1 MPCKGLSRSIG
12 GDFNHDPFVTLFWGT
27 RWSCSIVLVASCCV
41 PSADGI
47 IWGHVFA
54 PLTSHYWANVPATVG
69 PLKQAGWK
77 NWKTATCPVKKGIN
91 WLYIYIYI
99 YIFFFFFWFKFNASS
114 VTSIQ
119 TPFFWTRPLLP
130 VVSVLFSGWFCSY
143 QPLWFLNEFDYFLFF
158 VRVLTTP
165 CDFSHTFECK
175 QCLHGCNAC
184 EDHLLIYLS
193 INIRGARRD
202 VLTDTP
208 HECVCVCV
216 CVCCVCVLRLCFK
229 QGQQL
234 AEVQHLFSH

>member
-27 RWSCSIVLVASCCV
+27 RWSCSIVLAASCCV

-99 YIFFFFFWFKFNASS
+99 FFFFFSS
-114 VTSIQ
+114 SDLNSRGVDSLLFSCQLCDFYSNTILLNQ
-119 TPFFWTRPLLP
+119 TPPPCCICSLFGLILLLSAF
-130 VVSVLFSGWFCSY
+130 VIFKWIWLLFIFCACFNNTLWLFS
-143 QPLWFLNEFDYFLFF
+143 YFWM
-158 VRVLTTP
+158 
-165 CDFSHTFECK
+165 
-175 QCLHGCNAC
+175 
-184 EDHLLIYLS
+184 
-193 INIRGARRD
+193 
-202 VLTDTP
+202 
-208 HECVCVCV
+208 
-216 CVCCVCVLRLCFK
+216 
-229 QGQQL
+229 
-234 AEVQHLFSH
+234 